1 MLVSKSVSIGDQVFL
16 NPENNKVTFYVGTTQ
31 DVKKDDDDRSDD
43 AKFSVNGKDVK
54 VTANVMMPNG
64 RLKVNGGD
72 EDNDSNKTP
81 ATYVNMTG
89 LFVAAEVEGEGKNVI
104 WSSFDC
110 STPPV
115 AVTATSSM
123 QSFMAKEEI
132 TATTEE
138 VLKVTVMPNPSTTY
152 FTLKLESRFEAPVSI
167 VVMDASGRVIDA
179 KSKLSPNSTIQI
191 GHNYINGKYYAEIMQ
206 GTTRKTVQ
214 LMKVK

>member
-1 MLVSKSVSIGDQVFL
+1 MLVSKSVSIGGQVLL
-16 NPENNKVTFYVGTTQ
+16 NPENNKVTFYAGTTQ

-54 VTANVMMPNG
+54 VTANVMMPDG

-72 EDNDSNKTP
+72 EDNDSKKTP
-81 ATYVNMTG
+81 ATYVTMTG

-110 STPPV
+110 RAPPV

-123 QSFMAKEEI
+123 QSFVAKEEI

-152 FTLKLESRFEAPVSI
+152 FTLKLESRVEAPVSI

-179 KSKLSPNSTIQI
+179 KSKLAPNSTIQI

>member
-1 MLVSKSVSIGDQVFL
+1 
-16 NPENNKVTFYVGTTQ
+16 
-31 DVKKDDDDRSDD
+31 
-43 AKFSVNGKDVK
+43 
-54 VTANVMMPNG
+54 
-64 RLKVNGGD
+64 
-72 EDNDSNKTP
+72 
-81 ATYVNMTG
+81 MTG

-110 STPPV
+110 RAPPV

-123 QSFMAKEEI
+123 QSFVAKEEI

-152 FTLKLESRFEAPVSI
+152 FTLKLESRVEAPVSI

-179 KSKLSPNSTIQI
+179 KSKLAPNSTIQI